1 MVDERR
7 RVIADLLVRL
17 SEAGI
22 EPDSKWSAT
31 FLPGLGWAFEAESQD
46 ASGTEATDKRELSSS
61 SRGSAKVPR

>member
-22 EPDSKWSAT
+22 EPETQWTAT
-31 FLPGLGWAFEAESQD
+31 FLPGIGWAFEAETRSER
-46 ASGTEATDKRELSSS
+46 AEATDKREPSSS
-61 SRGSAKVPR
+61 LRGSAKVPR

>member
-22 EPDSKWSAT
+22 EPESRWTAT
-31 FLPGLGWAFEAESQD
+31 FLPGLGWAFEAEP
-46 ASGTEATDKRELSSS
+46 EAVSSS
-61 SRGSAKVPR
+61 SSAGGAHAPTMGVKPQSR

>member
-22 EPDSKWSAT
+22 EPESHWTAT
-31 FLPGLGWAFEAESQD
+31 FLPGVGWAFEAERN
-46 ASGTEATDKRELSSS
+46 ESSS
-61 SRGSAKVPR
+61 SSAGGAREASERKPIPR

>member
-22 EPDSKWSAT
+22 EPETRWTAT
-31 FLPGLGWAFEAESQD
+31 FLPGLGWAFEAESEEPSR
-46 ASGTEATDKRELSSS
+46 AEATDKRELSSP
-61 SRGSAKVPR
+61 RGSAKVPR

>member
-22 EPDSKWSAT
+22 EPESQWTAT
-31 FLPGLGWAFEAESQD
+31 FLPGVGWAFEAERRDVSP
-46 ASGTEATDKRELSSS
+46 SSS
-61 SRGSAKVPR
+61 AGVADATTKSVQPAKR